1 MRGTIKTLLE
11 DDKEIT
17 TLSEISF
24 TLQNFY
30 ENLFQKT
37 ITKST
42 SDIEMFSS
50 DIHLPT
56 ISDENYNIC
65 EAGITEDNLLV
76 AQIKVYLII
85 KLLEM
90 MACPKN
96 FMKLFGKI

>member
-76 AQIKVYLII
+76 ALIKVYLII
-85 KLLEM
+85 KLQEM
-90 MACPKN
+90 MACLKN